1 MGIGF
6 SSLQPREAGPGEPDV
21 AVKKWLE
28 EVIAAIAKPGGFS
41 LDSVAA

>member
-6 SSLQPREAGPGEPDV
+6 SSRLPRESVPSEPDV
-21 AVKKWLE
+21 AMKKWFE